1 MEPASR
7 SYLPPQLAN
16 EDVLITIFVAC
27 FNEERYIENTLSSLY
42 SAMKTVGITYDVIV
56 VDDASTDRS
65 AELVEAWHAAHPD
78 VDLTLVR
85 RRRNRGLAAG
95 FVDAAFLGK
104 GRYYRL
110 LCGDDPEPKE
120 TMEELF
126 RHIGEADMILPYYP
140 EVPGKS
146 RLRREISHV
155 YTHIVNML
163 SGHRIRYYNGCGIHL
178 RYNVMRWGPYAF
190 GFGFQAELVTRLLD
204 EGNTC
209 LEIPLE
215 VTHRDKVRGSALNL
229 RNFLSVSHS
238 LFEIV
243 VRRARKRTWGT

>member
-1 MEPASR
+1 MVAATR
-7 SYLPPQLAN
+7 SYLPPQLAS
-16 EDVLITIFVAC
+16 EDVVITIFVAC
-27 FNEERYIENTLSSLY
+27 FNEEAHIVNTLDSLY
-42 SAMKTVGITYDVIV
+42 AAMKTLGLTYDVIAI
-56 VDDASTDRS
+56 DDASTDRS
-65 AELVEAWHAAHPD
+65 PELIEEWHEAHPD

-110 LCGDDPEPKE
+110 LCGDDPEPTE
-120 TMEELF
+120 TMIELF
-126 RHIGEADMILPYYP
+126 RRIGEADMILPYYP
-140 EVPGKS
+140 QVPGKS
-146 RLRREISHV
+146 RFRREISNV
-155 YTHIVNML
+155 YTHVVNAL

-215 VTHRDKVRGSALNL
+215 VTHREKMRGSALNA
-229 RNFLSVSHS
+229 RNFLSVTHS

-243 VRRARKRTWGT
+243 VRRARKRAWGT